1 MAVSSIK
8 ASGLGTFHMT
18 LIIGICIFTDV
29 PNNPVRLPTSSGMD
43 FRKSLAQ
50 TYNDVPMWVLDQ
62 PLGRQNTHAVCN
74 PFGITVLLVIV
85 IMPYSETPTHRRCIR
100 SGR

>member
-29 PNNPVRLPTSSGMD
+29 P
-43 FRKSLAQ
+43 AQ